1 MLPRDIFGF
10 STFGVA
16 MTLNKWLPLK
26 LVDKFLLLVS
36 SFFLGNTNHYGIKRP
51 KTGPIELK
59 LATGKTPVLDVGQ
72 IAQIKSGNI
81 KVWLNFFVEI
91 ISVFVGYLRL
101 ILMNFVKVMEGVK
114 EITRSG
120 AKFMDGQEKEFEA
133 IILATGYKSNVP
145 SWLKVKI

>member
-81 KVWLNFFVEI
+81 KVCIIFYIYIRSNNIGFCQLSEANIDEFF
-91 ISVFVGYLRL
+91 
-101 ILMNFVKVMEGVK
+101 EGDGRCEGDNK
-114 EITRSG
+114 EWCKIYGWTRKG
-120 AKFMDGQEKEFEA
+120 
-133 IILATGYKSNVP
+133 I
-145 SWLKVKI
+145 